1 MTRRSLILTLG
12 LSLGLVLTTL
22 VPAAAQD
29 AADPNRLRVI
39 TYNVQFLPGPAAA
52 VNKRKEPDYRAARIA
67 EEVAKFDLVALQ
79 EVFDQKW
86 QDAIAY
92 GVRKVWGDDH
102 FHRLSSP
109 MADGH
114 QYTGGCM
121 ILSKHPFAS
130 TDTMVFEHFSKP
142 EDFGVRADGYAAKGV
157 IHARVTLPSPMSAI
171 DVFATHLEARDDSL
185 RPAQYAEMAVFIKR
199 VADPSRPT
207 LLLGDLNTR
216 GMKEERNNPDSQ
228 YSVLMKALND
238 ARSNATAFQDIWPT
252 LMGEALGGTSEQES
266 ADIGKRIDYVLLSN
280 PQTPAPQLTPTTIA
294 VNLFQ
299 DPRIVA
305 LSDHNAVEAEFTIGS
320 KPQN

>member
-1 MTRRSLILTLG
+1 MTRRSLILTL
-12 LSLGLVLTTL
+12 SLVLTTL
-22 VPAAAQD
+22 IPASAQE
-29 AADPNRLRVI
+29 ATPNRLRVI

-52 VNKRKEPDYRAARIA
+52 VNKRKEPDYRSARIA

-86 QDAIAY
+86 QDAIAD

-121 ILSKHPFAS
+121 ILSKYPFVA
-130 TDTMVFEHFSKP
+130 TDTMVFKTFSKP

-157 IHARVTLPSPMSAI
+157 IHARIAFPGPMSPI

-185 RPAQYAEMAVFIKR
+185 RPAQYAEMAAFIKS

-216 GMKEERNNPDSQ
+216 GMIEHRNDPTSQ
-228 YSVLMKALND
+228 YSVLMKELNG
-238 ARSNATAFQDIWPT
+238 ARSDATTFQDIWPT
-252 LMGEALGGTSEQES
+252 LMGDALGGTSEQES

-280 PQTPAPQLTPTTIA
+280 PQSPALQLTPVSIA

-305 LSDHNAVEAEFTIGS
+305 LSDHNAVEAELTWA
-320 KPQN
+320 P